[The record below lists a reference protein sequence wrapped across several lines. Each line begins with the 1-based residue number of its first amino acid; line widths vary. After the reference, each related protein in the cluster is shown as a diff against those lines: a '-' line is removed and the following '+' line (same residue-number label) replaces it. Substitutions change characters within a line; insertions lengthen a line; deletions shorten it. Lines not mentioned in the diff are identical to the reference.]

1 MLNEGFGKINLSY
14 LHLSFKNEKYL
25 PEAQENPVRCAFG
38 TLSFFHSCSTPAWA
52 AVEETGGTQEALINL
67 RPRSTVVV
75 VPYSKLGTVLYSTPF
90 PQGTDSIK
98 TTTILYYKLKS
109 CHLPFINETTTVEA
123 LLTDTVVSGQL
134 YLRPPSQ
141 IPVFLSSHTN
151 SVYIHSRELPAPLHF
166 RVPRMTAY
174 SWSVISLSG
183 GIMRET
189 EMTTSF
195 TKGPRGE
202 RREKRIVFSCWAP
215 SLVSRL
221 AASTL
226 ARACTP
232 ITKSEEKLSLVAV
245 FLTLYTRTIFIR

>member
-1 MLNEGFGKINLSY
+1 M
-14 LHLSFKNEKYL
+14 
-25 PEAQENPVRCAFG
+25 
-38 TLSFFHSCSTPAWA
+38 
-52 AVEETGGTQEALINL
+52 EETGGTQEALINL

-75 VPYSKLGTVLYSTPF
+75 VPYSKLGTVLYSTSF

-141 IPVFLSSHTN
+141 IPVFLTSHTN

-174 SWSVISLSG
+174 EIEELVSTSVIYRTADLLY
-183 GIMRET
+183 
-189 EMTTSF
+189 
-195 TKGPRGE
+195 
-202 RREKRIVFSCWAP
+202 P
-215 SLVSRL
+215 SLV
-221 AASTL
+221 
-226 ARACTP
+226 
-232 ITKSEEKLSLVAV
+232 V
-245 FLTLYTRTIFIR
+245 